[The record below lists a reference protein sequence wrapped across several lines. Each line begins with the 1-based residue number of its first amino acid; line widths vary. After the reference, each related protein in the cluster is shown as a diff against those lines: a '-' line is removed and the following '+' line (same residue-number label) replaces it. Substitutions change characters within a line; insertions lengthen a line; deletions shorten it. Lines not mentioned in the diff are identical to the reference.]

1 MWDLH
6 SNSKAWQG
14 CCPQTHGKTGSP
26 PLESALPPPYPYS
39 PFVHGAEG
47 KHSQPLWVCPAA
59 LEHHF
64 LLHDESL
71 VRQGTKGPLSKKLL
85 TWTSMHPHEVFFLFS
100 SLGEQ
105 SSLPDSSIRT
115 YWTSQKRSTWLKNE
129 KKREKEKENLP
140 SFWFRSVDW
149 VWASPTHPARMKTEL
164 RRPLQRE
171 ELKML
176 PGTEDEIT
184 AITIAGSTNLC

>member
-64 LLHDESL
+64 PLHDESL

-105 SSLPDSSIRT
+105 SSLPASSIRT
-115 YWTSQKRSTWLKNE
+115 YWTSQKRSMGLKNE
-129 KKREKEKENLP
+129 KKMRERERKP
-140 SFWFRSVDW
+140 SFLLIQVSRLDLGFSH
-149 VWASPTHPARMKTEL
+149 SPSQNEDRTSATSAARGAENAARY
-164 RRPLQRE
+164 RRWNNSNNNGR
-171 ELKML
+171 
-176 PGTEDEIT
+176 IY
-184 AITIAGSTNLC
+184 